1 MMSNDLKMV
10 VKMIAGLIFIVA
22 VSTIVIN
29 FMINNFWLSFIA
41 GCLIGLLAIWLD
53 AAVFDLKMSIES
65 HNKKTN

>member
-1 MMSNDLKMV
+1 MSNDLKMV